1 MNIKWV
7 GAIFILVACG
17 GFALK
22 IVTAY
27 LHEER
32 TLRQLIRLLDYM
44 SSELQ
49 YRLTPLPELCR
60 QVAAEG
66 SGILSSVFLQLAR
79 ELEDQI
85 TPDVYRCMLAA
96 IAKIKT
102 IPGKTKTE
110 LELLGKSL
118 GRFDLQGQIK
128 GLDTVRINCRQ
139 TLDSLNQNRD
149 TRLRGYQTLALCA
162 GAALVILFI

>member
-7 GAIFILVACG
+7 GAIFILVECG

-22 IVTAY
+22 IVTAH

>member
-1 MNIKWV
+1 MNIKLL
-7 GAIFILVACG
+7 GAILILAASG
-17 GFALK
+17 GLGFK
-22 IVTAY
+22 IVMAH

-32 TLRQLIRLLDYM
+32 TLQQLVRLLDYM

-49 YRLTPLPELCR
+49 YRLTPLPQLCR

-66 SGILSSVFLQLAR
+66 SGILSAVFLHLAL

-85 TPDVYRCMLAA
+85 TPDVYRCMLATLE
-96 IAKIKT
+96 KIKM
-102 IPGKTKTE
+102 IPLRTRGE
-110 LELLGKSL
+110 LELLGRSF

-128 GLDTVRINCRQ
+128 GLDAVRMSCRQ
-139 TLDSLNQNRD
+139 DLEELNQNKD
-149 TRLRGYQTLALCA
+149 NRLRGYQTLALCA

>member
-1 MNIKWV
+1 MSIRVV
-7 GAIFILVACG
+7 GAVLVVIGTG
-17 GFALK
+17 GFGFLIA
-22 IVTAY
+22 ASY
-27 LHEER
+27 RREER
-32 TLRQLIRLLDYM
+32 LLRQLLNALDYM
-44 SSELQ
+44 QCELQ
-49 YRLTPLPELCR
+49 YHLTPLPELCR

-66 SGILSSVFLQLAR
+66 SGILSSVFLQLAL
-79 ELEDQI
+79 ELENQI